1 MNKQRVRG
9 AGVGGSHVFLSTGHF
24 LGSVGITLSGDWVRN
39 GGAGRAGVGAFSGR
53 GGGKGETRPEIRPHH
68 AGAGFGP
75 SPEA

>member
-1 MNKQRVRG
+1 MELEW
-9 AGVGGSHVFLSTGHF
+9 GGHMYFFPLDTF